1 MGLEWGVVGFSACR
15 VRGSFLN
22 RIFKGS
28 LKDIEEG
35 WRVLI
40 RAFFFFIGVL
50 VFFYDR
56 GGFFWFRYLGILR
69 LFFYGILWF

>member
-1 MGLEWGVVGFSACR
+1 MVELGLEWGVVGFSACR

-40 RAFFFFIGVL
+40 RAFFFL
-50 VFFYDR
+50 S
-56 GGFFWFRYLGILR
+56 GF
-69 LFFYGILWF
+69 